1 MIFDAM
7 RMIHLNNYYP
17 ALFDPARIDSSFDLE
32 FAIDSIE
39 NFRSL
44 RILSCLALFDDELVG
59 FRLHLH
65 AGDYGTY
72 TLRIK
77 SVQEHTTP
85 LISGITKALGMAS
98 GTIRIAKSVYCTGSR
113 VSGDPDSVLVLAVS
127 DDTGFA
133 LGGIIISY
141 REKRVIFRNMN
152 RYSLGRLADLLT
164 KRIV

>member
-7 RMIHLNNYYP
+7 RMIDLNNYYP

-65 AGDYGTY
+65 PGEYGTY

-77 SVQEHTTP
+77 SVPEHTMP
-85 LISGITKALGMAS
+85 LISGITKALGMAV
-98 GTIRIAKSVYCTGSR
+98 GTIRIAKSVYCTGAR
-113 VSGDPDSVLVLAVS
+113 VRGNLNGELVLDVMDS
-127 DDTGFA
+127 SGTE
-133 LGGIIISY
+133 LCVLSISQ
-141 REKRVIFRNMN
+141 RDKKLMFINMD
-152 RYSLGRLADLLT
+152 RYSLSKIITLLC
-164 KRIV
+164 K